1 MFSSD
6 AGPSNSRSNAETQT
20 ALRGLS
26 LSIRAVPVRVERSRS
41 SESLG
46 QSVGAA
52 SIGTL
57 GPSGTA
63 QTSLTSHN
71 NTKSF
76 SSSSKNERSSPT
88 NVSERSSTVATTTTM
103 FYNECDP
110 PPFLEQQPRN
120 SPTTS
125 SSLDKVRSPI
135 WQVTKKSTIHRR
147 P

>member
-76 SSSSKNERSSPT
+76 SSKNERSSPT

-110 PPFLEQQPRN
+110 PPCLEQQPRN
-120 SPTTS
+120 SPPAS

-135 WQVTKKSTIHRR
+135 WQVTKKVYNTSPTLN
-147 P
+147 